1 MIEVYD
7 LVQLLNKYNINGYNL
22 LKKNSYIIEKGYYY
36 EIDKTLKYLINE
48 LNVDPKNIEKCPSIL
63 YLNVNAIKTNYEF
76 LINTQLYQNNINTCL
91 HVLSTEPSQLVETY
105 NYVLDNYGIEV
116 IRKITSIL
124 SVFGFMTI

>member
-63 YLNVNAIKTNYEF
+63 YLNKEEHI
-76 LINTQLYQNNINTCL
+76 QLQ
-91 HVLSTEPSQLVETY
+91 V
-105 NYVLDNYGIEV
+105 
-116 IRKITSIL
+116 KII
-124 SVFGFMTI
+124 

>member
-48 LNVDPKNIEKCPSIL
+48 LNVDPKNIE
-63 YLNVNAIKTNYEF
+63 
-76 LINTQLYQNNINTCL
+76 
-91 HVLSTEPSQLVETY
+91 
-105 NYVLDNYGIEV
+105 
-116 IRKITSIL
+116 
-124 SVFGFMTI
+124 